1 MAWRRDE
8 IWFDADV
15 GWLREVSGGQDA
27 VTALQ
32 APSLFGFAADA
43 VPTVDIP
50 NGLAASRQRRAELR
64 RRRNARRARAAA
76 LVIAPA
82 ALLPV
87 AGQKLGIGSAGAG
100 ALRDD
105 PPSLVR
111 DVDLVGSGI
120 ADAPVPRSAERRA
133 GGADASSS
141 RETDGHRLVAPRAQ
155 GPKIDWRRA
164 ASHGLPYSGS
174 LSAGTQLP
182 IEGADWVT
190 WNPVE
195 DSVPNEPHRLYG
207 HERTIRTVVSAIAA
221 YRTANP
227 DAPRVV
233 VGDISFRGGG
243 PMELHRSHQNG
254 LDVDFYYPRLDRRL
268 RAPRTTSQIDR
279 RLAQELLDRFVAAG
293 AQIVFVGHST
303 GLRGPSEVVV
313 PYPNHEDHM
322 HVRFPPPRG

>member
-15 GWLREVSGGQDA
+15 AWFREVSVGGGA

-32 APSLFGFAADA
+32 APSFSGFAADG
-43 VPTVDIP
+43 VQSVDMP
-50 NGLAASRQRRAELR
+50 NGLVASRQRRAELR
-64 RRRNARRARAAA
+64 RRRTARRARAAA

-82 ALLPV
+82 AMLPV
-87 AGQKLGIGSAGAG
+87 AGQKLGVGFAGGG

-111 DVDLVGSGI
+111 DVDLAGSGS
-120 ADAPVPRSAERRA
+120 ASARAPLPRPAERPNDRVA
-133 GGADASSS
+133 
-141 RETDGHRLVAPRAQ
+141 APRRQ
-155 GPKIDWRRA
+155 LLTIDWRRA
-164 ASHGLPYSGS
+164 TSHGLPYSGS

-182 IEGADWVT
+182 VVGPDWVT

-195 DSVPNEPHRLYG
+195 DSVPNEPRRLYG
-207 HERTIRTVVSAIAA
+207 HERTIRTVISAIST
-221 YRTANP
+221 YRAANP

-233 VGDISFRGGG
+233 VGDISFQSGG

-254 LDVDFYYPRLDRRL
+254 LDVDLYYPRLDGSL
-268 RAPRTTSQIDR
+268 RPPRTSRQIDR
-279 RLAQELLDRFVAAG
+279 KLAQDLLDRFVAAG
-293 AQIVFVGHST
+293 AQIVFVGYST
-303 GLRGPSEVVV
+303 GLRGRREVVE